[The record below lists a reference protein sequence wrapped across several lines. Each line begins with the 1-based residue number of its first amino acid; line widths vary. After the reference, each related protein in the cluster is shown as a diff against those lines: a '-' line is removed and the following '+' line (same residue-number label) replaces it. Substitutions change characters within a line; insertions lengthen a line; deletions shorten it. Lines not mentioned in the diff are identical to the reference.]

1 MRRGI
6 GYLTLLSGLAAL
18 AGAVGPWIP
27 HPAVGL
33 RVAGFD
39 LFEMTGIFPAVRAG
53 AVPVFREAFVLPLL
67 LSALVVALAPVVD
80 RRLPSFL
87 RWVCPVLGAALALT
101 ALPPYP
107 AILTAYRD
115 PMYRLRFYLT
125 VGAVLLAATS
135 PLLRRLSPRTVG
147 GGLAALAAV
156 GFGLPLAQ
164 YIRVRPLF
172 DALYGRPVG
181 VGWGLILYLAG
192 MGLLFLLGLATLLAF
207 ATPETQRAQ
216 RFSSQ

>member
-1 MRRGI
+1 VRKVR
-6 GYLTLLSGLAAL
+6 GYLTLLGGLAAL

-33 RVAGFD
+33 RVGGFD

-53 AVPVFREAFVLPLL
+53 IVPVFREAFVLPLL
-67 LSALVVALAPVVD
+67 LSALALALAPVVD
-80 RRLPSFL
+80 RRLLPFL
-87 RWVCPVLGAALALT
+87 RWACPLLGAALVLT

-125 VGAVLLAATS
+125 VGTVLLVMLT
-135 PLLRRLSPRTVG
+135 PLLRRLSPRLVG
-147 GGLAALAAV
+147 GGLAAMAAV
-156 GFGLPLAQ
+156 GFSLPLAQ

-172 DALYGRPVG
+172 NDLYGHPVG
-181 VGWGLILYLAG
+181 VGWGVIVYLAG
-192 MGLLFLLGLATLLAF
+192 MGLLFLIGLATFLPFVTAG
-207 ATPETQRAQ
+207 AQRAQ
-216 RFSSQ
+216 EFFS

>member
-1 MRRGI
+1 VKRVL
-6 GYLTLLSGLAAL
+6 GYLTLLGGLVAL

-33 RVAGFD
+33 RVSGFD

-53 AVPVFREAFVLPLL
+53 IVPVVREAFVLPLL
-67 LSALVVALAPVVD
+67 LSALALALAPVVD
-80 RRLPSFL
+80 RRLPAFL
-87 RWVCPVLGAALALT
+87 RWACPLLGAALALT

-125 VGAVLLAATS
+125 VGTVLLAVLT
-135 PLLRRLSPRTVG
+135 PLLRRLSPRLVG

-156 GFGLPLAQ
+156 GFGLPLTQ

-172 DALYGRPVG
+172 NDLYGHPVG
-181 VGWGLILYLAG
+181 VGWGVIVYLAG
-192 MGLLFLLGLATLLAF
+192 MGLLFLVGLVTLLAF
-207 ATPETQRAQ
+207 STTETQRAQ
-216 RFSSQ
+216 RFSS